1 MKLPYGLAD
10 FPRLIT
16 DGYVYLDRT
25 AHIRRLEELG
35 QTLLFVRPR
44 RFGKTLWLQ
53 TLAAYYDLRRA
64 DEHQRLF
71 GGLEIGA
78 DPTPSAHRYFILHWN
93 LSNVDPLG
101 TVESIGEALDDY
113 VNGTIEN
120 FLSDYRDH
128 LSEPVRIEKSP
139 LRTFGNLLAAIRRT
153 PYKLYLLIDE
163 YDNFAN
169 EILMSDEA
177 TYRRLVHAD
186 GPFKRLMKQVKAA
199 TEGLGVERL
208 FLTGVTPVVLSDLT
222 SGLNIAAN
230 VSLASDLNALCG
242 FTEDEI
248 RRLLADLAAE
258 QAGKGTPFAA
268 TEALDMLRTWYNGY
282 RFAPA
287 AEDAVYNPTLTLYF
301 LDHLQREGTYP
312 RQMLDTNLAADE
324 NKLRFI
330 GREIDGG
337 DVLAELVQTGEPLE
351 VEKIEERF
359 TLSDM
364 LAHARENRTAL
375 GSFLYYFGMLT
386 IDSETPRRTLRLV
399 PPNLVI
405 RKLYI
410 EQTLRQ
416 LLAGERRPPNVGGP
430 AWELMEKGD
439 IEPLLELVEEK
450 LFPRFSARDSRW
462 MNELAVKTA
471 FVALLFQDLNYRLLS
486 EPAIEGAAPAGG
498 GHGFADLV
506 LLLRPDARSTPLYDL
521 LFEFK
526 LVKPEELGMDAER
539 LAVLG
544 RDALAELPAL
554 GAALDSAAAQ
564 ARRYRAGLA
573 ERYGDVLRLRSY
585 AVVALGF
592 SRLVAREVA

>member
-1 MKLPYGLAD
+1 
-10 FPRLIT
+10 
-16 DGYVYLDRT
+16 
-25 AHIRRLEELG
+25 
-35 QTLLFVRPR
+35 
-44 RFGKTLWLQ
+44 
-53 TLAAYYDLRRA
+53 
-64 DEHQRLF
+64 
-71 GGLEIGA
+71 
-78 DPTPSAHRYFILHWN
+78 
-93 LSNVDPLG
+93 
-101 TVESIGEALDDY
+101 
-113 VNGTIEN
+113 
-120 FLSDYRDH
+120 
-128 LSEPVRIEKSP
+128 
-139 LRTFGNLLAAIRRT
+139 
-153 PYKLYLLIDE
+153 
-163 YDNFAN
+163 
-169 EILMSDEA
+169 
-177 TYRRLVHAD
+177 
-186 GPFKRLMKQVKAA
+186 
-199 TEGLGVERL
+199 
-208 FLTGVTPVVLSDLT
+208 VVLSDLT
-222 SGLNIAAN
+222 SGLNIAKN
-230 VSLASDLNALCG
+230 VSLANDLSALCG
-242 FTEDEI
+242 FTEKDL
-248 RRLLADLAAE
+248 RHLLDDLAAE
-258 QAGKGTPFAA
+258 RAAQGAPFAA

-351 VEKIEERF
+351 VESIEERF
-359 TLSDM
+359 TFSDM

-386 IDSETPRRTLRLV
+386 IQSETHRRTLRLA

-416 LLAGERRPPNVGGP
+416 LLAGERRPSDFGGP

-439 IEPLLELVEEK
+439 IEPLLGLVEEK
-450 LFPRFSARDSRW
+450 LFPRFSARDQRW

-471 FVALLFQDLNYRLLS
+471 FVTLLFQDINYRLLS
-486 EPAIEGAAPAGG
+486 EPTIEGAAPAGTKP
-498 GHGFADLV
+498 GFADLV
-506 LLLRPDARSTPLYDL
+506 LLLRPDARSTPLHDL

-526 LVKPEELGMDAER
+526 LVKPGELGTDAER

-544 RDALAELPAL
+544 RDTLAELPAVA
-554 GAALDSAAAQ
+554 AALESAAVQ

-592 SRLVAREVA
+592 SRLVAREVPPPEAGD